1 MVDLVLGIGAAVGAS
16 VFYSLGIALQAMD
29 AKEAPQARHLR
40 LALVWG
46 LVRRGRWMLG
56 TGLSILGWPLQ
67 VIALLLA
74 PLVVVQPA
82 LATGLIVLL
91 FLGQRMLGEHAGRNE
106 HMAIAA
112 IVIGVIG
119 AGLCAPPRSTGH
131 TSEHLTILIV
141 LLGLG
146 VASLLPYLL
155 RALRSHS
162 PASVTIVCAGLA
174 FGWSGIATKLASD
187 DLSHGHLLVAAA
199 WGLST
204 AAASAVGVLSESSSL
219 QARPAIQVAP
229 VVFVTQTIVPVA
241 VAPLMFGERFSDTP
255 LGGVPLALSL
265 ALLVTGAAA
274 LVRSPLLTNLF
285 DPGAPLTGEVPISH
299 DSGSAPSPSRPS
311 AATIRSSP
319 ATEAE
324 DPSSVTTST
333 SPARA
338 GR

>member
-29 AKEAPQARHLR
+29 AKEAPREEHLR

-67 VIALLLA
+67 VLALLLA

-82 LATGLIVLL
+82 LATGLVVLL
-91 FLGQRMLGEHAGRNE
+91 FLGQRMLGEHAGRHE
-106 HMAIAA
+106 YIAIAA
-112 IVIGVIG
+112 IVVGVVG

-131 TSEHLTILIV
+131 TSERLTITLV

-146 VASLLPYLL
+146 LASLLPYML
-155 RALRSHS
+155 RAIHRS
-162 PASVTIVCAGLA
+162 PASVTMLGAGLA

-187 DLSHGHLLVAAA
+187 DLSAGHLAVAVA
-199 WGLST
+199 WGLAT

-229 VVFVTQTIVPVA
+229 VVFVTQTIVPVT
-241 VAPLMFGERFSDTP
+241 VAPLLFGERFSDTP

-274 LVRSPLLTNLF
+274 LVRSPLLLALM
-285 DPGAPLTGEVPISH
+285 GGEPISH
-299 DSGSAPSPSRPS
+299 DSGSAPSPSPPS
-311 AATIRSSP
+311 EATIRSSP

>member
-29 AKEAPQARHLR
+29 AKEAPSEEHLR

-46 LVRRGRWMLG
+46 LIKRGRWMLG

-82 LATGLIVLL
+82 LAAGLLVLV
-91 FLGQRMLGEHAGRNE
+91 FLGRRMLGEHIGRHE
-106 HMAIAA
+106 HLAMAA
-112 IVIGVIG
+112 IVIGVVG
-119 AGLCAPPRSTGH
+119 AGVCAPPRSTNH
-131 TSEHLTILIV
+131 TSERLTILLV
-141 LLGLG
+141 LLGLAL
-146 VASLLPYLL
+146 ASLLPYLL
-155 RALRSHS
+155 RALRRS

-187 DLSHGHLLVAAA
+187 DLSHGYIGVALA
-199 WGLST
+199 WALAT

-229 VVFVTQTIVPVA
+229 VVFVTQTIVPVV
-241 VAPLMFGERFSDTP
+241 VAPLLFGERFSATP
-255 LGGVPLALSL
+255 FGGVPLALSL
-265 ALLVTGAAA
+265 ALLVAGAAV
-274 LVRSPLLTNLF
+274 LVRSPLLLALM
-285 DPGAPLTGEVPISH
+285 GGEPISH
-299 DSGSAPSPSRPS
+299 ASGSVPSPSSPS
-311 AATIRSSP
+311 KETIRSSP
-319 ATEAE
+319 ATEAG
-324 DPSSVTTST
+324 DPASVTTST
-333 SPARA
+333 SPART